1 MLLLRLLQACLG
13 FLTQVL
19 SLQAWYAQSTNNQGH
34 LLDYRGLNYN
44 CGYVIPEGTYSHK
57 GLLHFSLMSLFHLQ
71 FLMNHILVE
80 IARMKFKKANTAKF
94 CS

>member
-44 CGYVIPEGTYSHK
+44 HYYGYVIPEGAYPHK
-57 GLLHFSLMSLFHLQ
+57 GLLHFSLMSLFHL
-71 FLMNHILVE
+71 
-80 IARMKFKKANTAKF
+80 
-94 CS
+94 

>member
-34 LLDYRGLNYN
+34 LLDYRGLHYN
-44 CGYVIPEGTYSHK
+44 CGYVILEGAHPHK
-57 GLLHFSLMSLFHLQ
+57 DLLHFSLMSLFQL
-71 FLMNHILVE
+71 
-80 IARMKFKKANTAKF
+80 
-94 CS
+94 